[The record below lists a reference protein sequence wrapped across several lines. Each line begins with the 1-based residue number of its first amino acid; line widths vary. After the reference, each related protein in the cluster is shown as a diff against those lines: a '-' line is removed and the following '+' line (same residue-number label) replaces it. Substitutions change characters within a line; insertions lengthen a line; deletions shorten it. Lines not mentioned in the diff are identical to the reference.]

1 MMHSLECHTCPERLP
16 HNAHA
21 TFACELVMH
30 PGCLHGVPLPCYNL
44 YHPPLASVAATLY
57 PCSNLLPAPHP
68 LSHAPIAR
76 FLPQSS
82 CAELQQRLQAAHDL
96 AAAAQL
102 DREEALRLQDKTA
115 TTLADTTKK

>member
-1 MMHSLECHTCPERLP
+1 MCIDH
-16 HNAHA
+16 
-21 TFACELVMH
+21 
-30 PGCLHGVPLPCYNL
+30 
-44 YHPPLASVAATLY
+44 
-57 PCSNLLPAPHP
+57 LLPLFLPPFTPAPTSFP
-68 LSHAPIAR
+68 LLPPITR

>member
-1 MMHSLECHTCPERLP
+1 MPESHTRPASLPTLLM
-16 HNAHA
+16 HA
-21 TFACELVMH
+21 TFACTLVMH
-30 PGCLHGVPLPCYNL
+30 PGCLHGVPCAVLQSVSPTSRRGCCHPLP
-44 YHPPLASVAATLY
+44 
-57 PCSNLLPAPHP
+57 PCPNLLPAPHP
-68 LSHAPIAR
+68 LSHAPISP